1 MYKKINFA
9 HHKSIPIDY
18 LQEFSHHYRLP
29 IGTTLIAI
37 YLAVFA
43 YAIYYFYVENTTTE
57 FVAIAE
63 GNNRCTEVVRPLDGT
78 FLASSN
84 GLWEGDSAFIYRDAP
99 INVIF
104 RELRASKEYFQQ
116 IFNVKQKTLEK
127 VNSIFAKNNLAYNM
141 LYWTSFKKS
150 TTIGKKVQ
158 TFELVG
164 DPSFIFNSPVT
175 AGVLS
180 SGTSV
185 CNLLP
190 SSIFNSESGKFTITY
205 SLSDYISVTS
215 GCREVLDEVTLA
227 FAIPFLTTQVRIVID
242 SRSFM
247 TAMASPAPVTSP
259 MDSTRGGVIS
269 AFSSPSQPKA
279 APLPL
284 VMTAPASP
292 ASLN

>member
-1 MYKKINFA
+1 MYKKIDFA

-29 IGTTLIAI
+29 IGTTLIVI

-43 YAIYYFYVENTTTE
+43 YAISYFYEENTTTE

-99 INVIF
+99 LIVIF
-104 RELRASKEYFQQ
+104 RELRATKEFFQQ
-116 IFNVKQKTLEK
+116 IFSEKQITLEK
-127 VNSIFAKNNLAYNM
+127 VNNIFMTTNLAHNI
-141 LYWTSFKKS
+141 LFWTSFKKS
-150 TTIGKKVQ
+150 TVIGKKVQ

-164 DPSFIFNSPVT
+164 DPSFVFNAPIT

-190 SSIFNSESGKFTITY
+190 STTFSSESGKFEISY
-205 SLSDYISVTS
+205 ALSEYVSVGS
-215 GCREVLDEVTLA
+215 GCRQVLDEVTVA
-227 FAIPFLTTQVRIVID
+227 FAVPFLTTTVRIVID

-247 TAMASPAPVTSP
+247 TAMALNMGIVSRETNSDTLAASCRRIG
-259 MDSTRGGVIS
+259 RGDPRHFASHGVALAVIW
-269 AFSSPSQPKA
+269 
-279 APLPL
+279 
-284 VMTAPASP
+284 
-292 ASLN
+292 